1 MEIVNIMNNGDLLN
15 KDIKFMMIQQQLDAK
30 REMLLNKQNTLKKMI
45 KQNKYLNE
53 IKDDYNNYYNFI
65 INQKKQQIQALEM
78 LNTYIHDLTQS
89 GNLTEKNIE
98 DAKYEQKNIKK
109 ELNKIKMNLDK
120 LINFTQ
126 L

>member
-78 LNTYIHDLTQS
+78 LNTYIHDLRQT